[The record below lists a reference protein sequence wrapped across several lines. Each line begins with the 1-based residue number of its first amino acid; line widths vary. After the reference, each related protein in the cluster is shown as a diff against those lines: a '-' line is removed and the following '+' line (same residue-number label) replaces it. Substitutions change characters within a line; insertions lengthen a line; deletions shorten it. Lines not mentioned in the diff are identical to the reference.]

1 MKNMGSLDTM
11 DGTKNKDS
19 MEAKNNMKNKEI
31 LESKDDMENKEIL
44 ESKDDMEDKEI
55 LESKG
60 DMEDKEILESRDD
73 MDNVDNVDEM
83 GSTDSDEMDILLKAA
98 FSQMVEQEYEKRPKE
113 FPKHQFSPQFEHS
126 MEEILRTGR
135 MADKAEKKDKREF
148 SMLALL
154 RPIRSRRA
162 VLAMVVLMV
171 CLFGATVSGTNP
183 IIVWLH
189 DSWMEQH
196 GDYVE
201 IENREK
207 GSKRSDEAF
216 QKYELTQIPEGYQLV
231 EELFDESIGI
241 YYLYYVNEEEDTFTF
256 RQSMKDNKN
265 LGNITANRKDMEQVK
280 VGEFEG
286 YYVKDSDNDNFIL
299 SNAQYM
305 LIFTGN
311 LSKEEFLAMA
321 EGLQIAE

>member
-1 MKNMGSLDTM
+1 MKNMGNVDTM
-11 DGTKNKDS
+11 EGTKNKDS
-19 MEAKNNMKNKEI
+19 MEAKNNI
-31 LESKDDMENKEIL
+31 ENKEIL
-44 ESKDDMEDKEI
+44 EAMDDMEHMD
-55 LESKG
+55 SP
-60 DMEDKEILESRDD
+60 DTMDD
-73 MDNVDNVDEM
+73 MKSVDN
-83 GSTDSDEMDILLKAA
+83 TDTMDSADCDEMDKLLKAA

-126 MEEILRTGR
+126 MEELLRTGK
-135 MADKAEKKDKREF
+135 MADKKEKKDDREI
-148 SMLALL
+148 SLLALL

-207 GSKRSDEAF
+207 DAEIFNGEF
-216 QKYELTQIPEGYQLV
+216 HQYELTQVPEGYQLAD
-231 EELFDESIGI
+231 EGFDESVGI
-241 YYLYYVNEEEDTFTF
+241 YYMYYINEEENTFTF
-256 RQSMKDNKN
+256 RQSMKDNGN
-265 LGNITANRKDMEQVK
+265 LGNITANRKNMEQVK

-299 SNAQYM
+299 SNAEYM
-305 LIFTGN
+305 LVFTGN

-321 EGLQIAE
+321 EGLQLAE

>member
-1 MKNMGSLDTM
+1 MKNMGNMDTM
-11 DGTKNKDS
+11 EGTKNKDS
-19 MEAKNNMKNKEI
+19 MEAKNNMD
-31 LESKDDMENKEIL
+31 SADC
-44 ESKDDMEDKEI
+44 
-55 LESKG
+55 
-60 DMEDKEILESRDD
+60 
-73 MDNVDNVDEM
+73 DEM
-83 GSTDSDEMDILLKAA
+83 NKLLKAA

-126 MEEILRTGR
+126 MEELLRTGK
-135 MADKAEKKDKREF
+135 MADKKDDREF
-148 SMLALL
+148 SLLALL

-201 IENREK
+201 IENRENDAEV
-207 GSKRSDEAF
+207 SDGEF
-216 QKYELTQIPEGYQLV
+216 QRYELTQIPEGYQLT
-231 EELFDESIGI
+231 EELFDESIGM
-241 YYLYYVNEEEDTFTF
+241 YYLYYINEDESTFTF
-256 RQSMKDNKN
+256 RQSKKENGN
-265 LGNITANRKDMEQVK
+265 IGNITANRKDMEQVR

-286 YYVKDSDNDNFIL
+286 YYFKDSDNDNFIL
-299 SNAQYM
+299 SNAEYM
-305 LIFTGN
+305 LVFTGN
-311 LSKEEFLAMA
+311 LSKEEFIEMA